1 MNTYWDSSALI
12 ELLHRPELRATLSAK
27 NHFTRLHTLSEL
39 FSTLTKGVNFRY
51 TPADAA
57 RMIDDLALDL
67 SFVELSKDD
76 ALSALKAATRLG
88 VRGGRIH
95 DLMHATAARKAG
107 AATLLTLDSAG
118 FTGLANGLRITA
130 P

>member
-12 ELLHRPELRATLSAK
+12 ELLHRPELRATLSPK

-51 TPADAA
+51 TPEDAA

-76 ALSALKAATRLG
+76 VLSAIKTATHLG

-107 AATLLTLDSAG
+107 AATLTTLDAAG
-118 FTGLANGLRITA
+118 FTGLANGLHITA